1 MIRKR
6 SLEHKLKQYAGVS
19 LGCLIASCS
28 INLFLVPSHLLTG
41 GATGIAIIFY
51 YLADLPIGLQTF
63 LYNIPL
69 LIAAWKLMGREYTID
84 IIIGTAIFSF
94 CLTFFYQLSS
104 YQPQLDHLT
113 FFFVL
118 FFFLLF
124 FYFQISFLHC
134 L

>member
-51 YLADLPIGLQTF
+51 YLAGLPIGLQTF

-69 LIAAWKLMGREYTID
+69 LIAAWKLMGGNIPL
-84 IIIGTAIFSF
+84 I
-94 CLTFFYQLSS
+94 LSLV
-104 YQPQLDHLT
+104 P
-113 FFFVL
+113 L
-118 FFFLLF
+118 FFLSVWMLPDFLMPMPLWMMLCWRR
-124 FYFQISFLHC
+124 FLAVY
-134 L
+134 LTV

>member
-28 INLFLVPSHLLTG
+28 INLFLVPSQLLTG

-51 YLADLPIGLQTF
+51 YLAGLPIGLQTF

-84 IIIGTAIFSF
+84 IIIGTAIFLSVWMLPDF
-94 CLTFFYQLSS
+94 LMPMSLWMMLCWRRFLAVYLT
-104 YQPQLDHLT
+104 
-113 FFFVL
+113 V
-118 FFFLLF
+118 
-124 FYFQISFLHC
+124 
-134 L
+134 